1 MKTDGKL
8 LALSLLSLAGTA
20 AAYFFLPETIPLH
33 WNAMGDIDSWGP
45 RLNVFWMGALPLLIL
60 ALLHYLPALD
70 PRRDSYAKH
79 EKAYGAFKAVTI
91 LFLVA
96 VAWIDV
102 AVSLGAR
109 LDVSALVRLG
119 TGILFIVLG
128 NYLGQIRP
136 NYFVGIKTPW
146 TPANGEVWRR
156 THRRGGYVFI
166 AMGLVFIASLALPPG
181 TILVAVDFGA
191 VFAGIGYLVAYS
203 YVEFRRVTKPGRE

>member
-1 MKTDGKL
+1 VKTDGKL
-8 LALSLLSLAGTA
+8 LALCLLSLAGTA
-20 AAYFFLPETIPLH
+20 VAYFFLPETIPLH

-79 EKAYGAFKAVTI
+79 ERAYGALKAITV

-96 VAWIDV
+96 VSWIDV

-146 TPANGEVWRR
+146 TLANGEVWRR
-156 THRRGGYVFI
+156 THRRGGYVFV
-166 AMGLVFIASLALPPG
+166 AMGLVFVASLALPPG
-181 TILVAVDFGA
+181 AILVAVDFGA
-191 VFAGIGYLVAYS
+191 VFAGIGYLTAYS
-203 YVEFRRVTKPGRE
+203 YLEFRKEQEDK

>member
-1 MKTDGKL
+1 VKTDGKL
-8 LALSLLSLAGTA
+8 LALSLVSLVGTA
-20 AAYFFLPETIPLH
+20 VAYPFLPEAIPLH

-79 EKAYGAFKAVTI
+79 EKAYGAFKAITV

-136 NYFVGIKTPW
+136 NYFVGIRTPW
-146 TPANGEVWRR
+146 TLANGEVWRR

-166 AMGLVFIASLALPPG
+166 AMGLVFIASLALPTG
-181 TILVAVDFGA
+181 SILVAVDFGA
-191 VFAGIGYLVAYS
+191 VFAGIAYLVAYS
-203 YVEFRRVTKPGRE
+203 YVEFRRVTRQKGE